1 LSART
6 GITGR
11 RGSIC
16 TLGID
21 FAGHDLDQPLREMR
35 TEASQGLMAAMTSM
49 MDGDGFTLRE
59 AAMPAV
65 VPGFEGRWISDK
77 QGQPIIHVQAYNPE
91 RHEIRPGGV
100 NGTIDHIAL
109 TCADFEG
116 TKRRCEELGVD
127 YRVNDRQFGDLRQVF
142 ITDPNEIRLELN
154 FAED

>member
-1 LSART
+1 MART
-6 GITGR
+6 VEFYE
-11 RGSIC
+11 SV
-16 TLGID
+16 LG
-21 FAGHDLDQPLREMR
+21 M
-35 TEASQGLMAAMTSM
+35 SAAT
-49 MDGDGFTLRE
+49 
-59 AAMPAV
+59 MPAV
-65 VPGFEGRWISDK
+65 VPGFEGRWISDN